1 MAGLLAYFLQNAFPS
16 IPLKFQRRNVL
27 RLLFVEPDSGRVVLK
42 TMKITAAGTARDS
55 NPVPYY
61 PIFRMKDQNH
71 NHGKYRKEFGY
82 MPIPCP
88 ALIYQP
94 AVNKEL

>member
-16 IPLKFQRRNVL
+16 IPSKSQRRKIL
-27 RLLFVEPDSGRVVLK
+27 RFLPVEPDSGRVVLN
-42 TMKITAAGTARDS
+42 TMKITAAGTARDF

-71 NHGKYRKEFGY
+71 NHSKYRKEFIDLL
-82 MPIPCP
+82 IP
-88 ALIYQP
+88 
-94 AVNKEL
+94 

>member
-16 IPLKFQRRNVL
+16 IPLKFQRRNFL

-61 PIFRMKDQNH
+61 PIFRMEDQNH
-71 NHGKYRKEFGY
+71 NRSKYRKEFSY
-82 MPIPCP
+82 IPVSWQ

-94 AVNKEL
+94 VVN

>member
-16 IPLKFQRRNVL
+16 YPLKIQRRNFL
-27 RLLFVEPDSGRVVLK
+27 RLLPVESDSGRVVLK

-61 PIFRMKDQNH
+61 LIFRMKDQNH
-71 NHGKYRKEFGY
+71 NRSKYRKEFTY
-82 MPIPCP
+82 LPIP
-88 ALIYQP
+88 
-94 AVNKEL
+94 